1 MDRPSI
7 AKNMNQNKSA
17 LNMNDEYMFGSRMDG
32 QFKSIKS
39 NAAKE

>member
-1 MDRPSI
+1 MNRLSI

-17 LNMNDEYMFGSRMDG
+17 LNMNDEYMFESRMDG
-32 QFKSIKS
+32 QFKSVKT